1 MPSIKRRSSPSTQYI
16 QRNAISQTSFQDV
29 TPQSRK
35 HVALMETMKRGIEY
49 TTESQTTEPMDTTE
63 SKITESPQTLH

>member
-1 MPSIKRRSSPSTQYI
+1 
-16 QRNAISQTSFQDV
+16 
-29 TPQSRK
+29 
-35 HVALMETMKRGIEY
+35 METMKRGIEY